1 MTDHTARAT
10 GRTTRAIVA
19 SMCAML
25 RGEKV
30 IHISHNIEA
39 AQAHFNAASD
49 WLAENGWCTD
59 KALAVLP
66 LVANLR
72 TRTLFFGSGS
82 VIFQPRSAN
91 LRGFRAEIIKD
102 HYVLELEQAEKEHQ
116 QLLNDASL
124 INDLLAK
131 HQGKLQLR
139 VIAGGHTYQVRGK

>member
-1 MTDHTARAT
+1 MNDHAARAT
-10 GRTTRAIVA
+10 GRTTRTIVA
-19 SMCAML
+19 AMCAML
-25 RGEKV
+25 RGERV
-30 IHISHNIEA
+30 IYVSHNIEA
-39 AQAHFNAASD
+39 AKAHFDAARN
-49 WLAENGWCTD
+49 WLDDNGWCTA
-59 KALAVLP
+59 KALATLP
-66 LVANLR
+66 LVANHQ

-116 QLLNDASL
+116 QLLNDAAL

-131 HQGKLQLR
+131 HHGKLQLR